1 MRRDVAA
8 GCGRFTT
15 CLRLSG
21 FYRLGSS
28 RACACRERTAT
39 PPLPLTV
46 VSDAIADVDGAVDA
60 ADVSFSHR

>member
-1 MRRDVAA
+1 MRPVYDVLTAFGLLSA
-8 GCGRFTT
+8 WVEPS
-15 CLRLSG
+15 LRLPT
-21 FYRLGSS
+21 
-28 RACACRERTAT
+28 ACRERTAT